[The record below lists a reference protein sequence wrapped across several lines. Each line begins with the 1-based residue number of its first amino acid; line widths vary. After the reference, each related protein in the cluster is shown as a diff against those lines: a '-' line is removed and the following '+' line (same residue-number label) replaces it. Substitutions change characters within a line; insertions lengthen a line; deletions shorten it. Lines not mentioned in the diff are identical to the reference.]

1 MVPRIAS
8 SGRSFKGA
16 GLYYLH
22 DKNAST
28 RERVAWTHTQQ
39 MMTDD
44 PDKAMKVMAFT
55 AMHQTEIKQRAGV
68 PLTGRKLEK
77 PVFAFSVAWHPG
89 QDPDKEHMLET
100 AQAAVK
106 HLGLEEHEVLYV
118 AHRDEPHRHVHA
130 IVNRVHPMTGKAAV
144 LSKSKEK
151 LQDWAYA
158 YEEAHGKIYCP
169 ERVENVKKREQ
180 WRQERAKGNKKAKSP
195 KFRDA
200 VIVEAWKQSDSGKSF
215 ASALEE
221 KGYRLAQ
228 GRKRMVVVDAYGKA
242 HNPVRMLEGIKAKD
256 FRARVSD
263 LNVDDLPGADDV
275 QRSIKTTQREEYEKT
290 REGLMELTKKLNE
303 LQDRHIAEKET
314 IREKFSR
321 ERANTKEELEEFHGI
336 TALGDE
342 IAQLKAEGFK
352 DVSLFSWLTGK
363 GAREA
368 RRREERI
375 GALDKQLENAQGRI
389 QDQLGGIDKRRAEAE
404 TVLATRHE
412 KEMLKIRPPER
423 VPSPSLSAQFGSEAR
438 SGGGVDNSSIKRY
451 KPDLDQISS
460 ELERVAEQS
469 KQNEQDRGRGSGLSR

>member
-1 MVPRIAS
+1 MVPRIANN
-8 SGRSFKGA
+8 GRSFRGA
-16 GLYYLH
+16 GLYYLR

-28 RERVAWTHTQQ
+28 RERVAWTHTQR
-39 MMTDD
+39 MVTDD
-44 PDKAMKVMAFT
+44 PDKALKVMAYT
-55 AMHQTEIKQRAGV
+55 AMHQAELKRHAGV
-68 PLTGRKLEK
+68 SETGRKLQK
-77 PVFAFSVAWHPG
+77 PVFTFSVAWHPD
-89 QDPDKEHMLET
+89 QNPNNEHMLET

-118 AHRDEPHRHVHA
+118 AHRDEPQKHVHA
-130 IVNRVHPMTGKAAV
+130 IINRVHPVTGKAAV

-151 LQDWAYA
+151 LQDWAYS

-169 ERVENVKKREQ
+169 ERVENVKKREE

-200 VIVEAWKQSDSGKSF
+200 VIVEAWKQSECGKSF

-221 KGYRLAQ
+221 QGYRLAQ
-228 GRKRMVVVDAYGKA
+228 GRKRMVVVDPYGKA
-242 HNPVRMLEGIKAKD
+242 HNPVRMLDGVKAKD
-256 FRARVSD
+256 FHARLAD
-263 LNVDDLPGADDV
+263 LDAEMLPNADEAQKV
-275 QRSIKTTQREEYEKT
+275 IKTSQREEYEKT
-290 REGLMELTKKLNE
+290 RDGLMELTKKLNE
-303 LQDRHIAEKET
+303 LRDRHIAEKEALQ
-314 IREKFSR
+314 EKFSR
-321 ERANTKEELEEFHGI
+321 ERADKKQELEEFHGI

-375 GALDKQLENAQGRI
+375 EALDKQLENAQERI
-389 QDQLGGIDKRRAEAE
+389 QDQLGGIDSRRKEGEKA
-404 TVLATRHE
+404 LATRHE

-438 SGGGVDNSSIKRY
+438 SRGGADNDVVKRY
-451 KPDLDQISS
+451 KPDLEQISG
-460 ELERVAEQS
+460 ELERSTRQSEQ
-469 KQNEQDRGRGSGLSR
+469 KMRDGGRGSGLSR